1 MRAYSVDGS
10 DEVSHDKFVRQTEDT
25 ISCLSKISELD
36 RFLSS
41 KIAGFAN
48 PIIEVLLL
56 PFALAFNRW

>member
-10 DEVSHDKFVRQTEDT
+10 DEVSYDKFVRQTDT
-25 ISCLSKISELD
+25 ISCLNKISELD